1 MTEPNN
7 LPKCEVI
14 KCSSEELAKELEGC
28 KPMKMFGSNPLP
40 KGWNVQKAVAQ
51 MNKVSKHSQTIEEAM
66 RGLGLK

>member
-1 MTEPNN
+1 MTEPNK

-14 KCSSEELAKELEGC
+14 KCSSEELAKELESC
-28 KPMKMFGSNPLP
+28 KPMKLFGSSPLP
-40 KGWNVQKAVAQ
+40 KGWNAQKAVAQ